1 VAALRRDNAIEELP
15 KLVRDGQYG
24 IGQIAEIVSNL
35 RNFSRLDRKK
45 VDRFSVAEGL
55 ESTLSIARHLLK
67 TIEVTKNFGDV
78 PPITCSPSQ
87 LNQVFLNLV
96 TNAAQATEGRKGEIS
111 ITTRAPD
118 PEHVEII
125 VADNGRGIPA
135 DALPKI
141 FDPFFTTKEVGKGTG
156 LGLSIAYRI
165 VEAHGGQISVDS
177 KVGTGTRFVVRL
189 PVHPPEQAAL
199 G

>member
-1 VAALRRDNAIEELP
+1 
-15 KLVRDGQYG
+15 
-24 IGQIAEIVSNL
+24 
-35 RNFSRLDRKK
+35 
-45 VDRFSVAEGL
+45 
-55 ESTLSIARHLLK
+55 LSIARHLVK
-67 TIEVTKNFGDV
+67 NIEVKKNFGEV

-96 TNAAQATEGRKGEIS
+96 TNAAQATEDGKGEIA

-125 VADNGRGIPA
+125 VADNGKGIPA
-135 DALPKI
+135 DVLPKI

-156 LGLSIAYRI
+156 LGLSIAYKI
-165 VEAHGGQISVDS
+165 VQAHGGQITVDS

-189 PVHPPEQAAL
+189 PVHPPEQAEL